1 MCSNATRATDPR
13 QMLNSVQGSRTVL
26 FVCSVSLDVWR
37 NASATWNTLHMVLAC
52 SVDLV
57 RPVEVAFGGTV
68 PIFRKCTCVE
78 GCGTVRTCTC
88 PCIPMPRIYCYLT
101 SCQRACVKSEFQSV
115 WCPSCSF
122 ESSAQFLPPLFSEH
136 PTPLPWDEMSSAPL
150 LLWWKCVW
158 LYLWPHGRV
167 GWCQCIMC
175 MPMGTFLVDFLLG
188 MPREVGARFGCIGCF
203 ACMCTPSCHPPLTTH
218 VATYWGHVL
227 H

>member
-1 MCSNATRATDPR
+1 MHQVAFAATCPFPCFGGSMCSNATRATDPR

-150 LLWWKCVW
+150 LLWWKCV
-158 LYLWPHGRV
+158 
-167 GWCQCIMC
+167 
-175 MPMGTFLVDFLLG
+175 
-188 MPREVGARFGCIGCF
+188 
-203 ACMCTPSCHPPLTTH
+203 
-218 VATYWGHVL
+218 
-227 H
+227 